1 MNNLKVKTKID
12 FKALKY
18 ANLYLMRVKRK
29 SYLIFSILCAACIFG
44 AVYSLISGGMN
55 NLLFAIIFFVFA
67 LYAVYTMLTF
77 EKKVDNSLIKFF
89 SQNAPMTQY
98 IALDED
104 NISICLKG
112 KDGLEKVSYDWAY
125 VNEIHKLKD
134 YYLMFLAG
142 GMPIIIERNE
152 ETVIEGTMAEVDE
165 LIKNKGELKPY
176 RVYEKELVK
185 NFVDPVQYL
194 EAEEVDLD
202 AVLEK
207 LNEVVVKEEPKE
219 EVLEENAEDVEV
231 KAIEGNSEEE
241 SSEEESSE
249 EESSE
254 DEKSS
259 EEEIEE

>member
-77 EKKVDNSLIKFF
+77 EKKVDKSLIKFF

-112 KDGLEKVSYDWAY
+112 KEGLEKVSYDWAY

-152 ETVIEGTMAEVDE
+152 ETVIEGTMDEVDE
-165 LIKNKGELKPY
+165 LIKSKGELKPY
-176 RVYEKELVK
+176 RVYEKELIK
-185 NFVDPVQYL
+185 NFVDPVEYL

-202 AVLEK
+202 SVIEK
-207 LNEVVVKEEPKE
+207 LNEVVVMEEPKE
-219 EVLEENAEDVEV
+219 EVKELEDSVSDEKIYDEKEVEE
-231 KAIEGNSEEE
+231 KNLTDE
-241 SSEEESSE
+241 
-249 EESSE
+249 
-254 DEKSS
+254 EKSS
-259 EEEIEE
+259 EEEKEE